1 MARLELSLR
10 AQEDFISV
18 AVHDLT
24 TRVTGLLLQ
33 VELMEQDAPGAP
45 RRAGRPRAA
54 GHGGRQTQE
63 LARLVERVL
72 AAARLTQEEAGA
84 GPAASDI
91 GAVARRVRGKLGAVD
106 KTLVVD
112 LDPAVAGTV
121 PEAHIEQLL
130 ENLLANAVQY
140 SPAQSQVRVRAR
152 RARGG
157 VRIDVSDQGMGI
169 VPDDLDRIFG
179 RYERG
184 RHVDPRRFLGTGLGL
199 FICRKIVE
207 GLGGRIWAESEGVG
221 AGAVFHLVLP
231 TRASGC
237 PPPEG
242 GTRRRVSR
250 KAPKTAGRTEGQAG
264 GRAWVES
271 WLWRMTPSSR
281 TASGACSSGRATA
294 S

>member
-45 RRAGRPRAA
+45 SAPADHERLGTVV
-54 GHGGRQTQE
+54 RQTQE

-112 LDPAVAGTV
+112 VDPAVAGTV

-140 SPAQSQVRVRAR
+140 SPAQRAR
-152 RARGG
+152 RARGE

-169 VPDDLDRIFG
+169 FPDDLDRIFG

-199 FICRKIVE
+199 FICRKTVE